1 MADNTT
7 LNAGTGGDVVAS
19 DDIGGVKF
27 QRVKVVLGA
36 DGVNDGDVAAGNRLP
51 VGLDSGTVAGGAS
64 LPAGTNNIG
73 DVDVVTLPNVTL
85 AAGTNNIGDVDVLSL
100 PATPTGDNRIG
111 RVKLTDDTLVA
122 GLVDETGA
130 SAVDA
135 LAVGG
140 GTPHDSV
147 DSGNPIKVGARAVAH
162 GANPA
167 AVAAADRSHL
177 VCNRHGVPFVI
188 GGHPNTISG
197 SVRISD
203 ATGAQTDAAVIAG
216 TIAAGTKVAV
226 TAITATC
233 SRANTVNVAV
243 KIGFGTANVP
253 ADSTTGAS
261 GVLLDH
267 DGIAPGSGV
276 SVGNGAGI
284 LGVGGDGEEVR
295 LTCDDPVG
303 GSVIVTMSYF
313 TIES

>member
-19 DDIGGVKF
+19 DDIAGVKF

-36 DGVNDGDVAAGNRLP
+36 DGVNDGDVASGNRLP
-51 VGLDSGTVAGGAS
+51 VGLDAATVAGGAS

-73 DVDVVTLPNVTL
+73 DVDV
-85 AAGTNNIGDVDVLSL
+85 ASL

-111 RVKLTDDTLVA
+111 RVKLTDDTLIA

-147 DSGNPIKVGARAVAH
+147 DSGNPLKIGARAVAH
-162 GANPA
+162 GANPG

-177 VCNRHGVPFVI
+177 ICNRHGIPFVI

-197 SVRISD
+197 SVRIAD

-216 TIAAGTKVAV
+216 TIATGTKVAV
-226 TAITATC
+226 TAITVTC
-233 SRANTVNVAV
+233 SKANTVNVAV